1 MWKTVAAAHTVG
13 VRDVKIAIEEEDE
26 DVVEAAAEV
35 ARTEDPEDPI
45 RTKIGEKLE
54 ALRGTLV
61 VTAVTAVVEKG
72 RTGSVAG
79 ATNKSGRFRL
89 STPL

>member
-26 DVVEAAAEV
+26 DVAEAAAEV

-61 VTAVTAVVEKG
+61 VTAVVEKG